1 MLSLARRWEGAS
13 SASLPALPTGPS
25 GVLGLSICSGAGFHF
40 FLLLTFMEN
49 QTFTPFDQALGC
61 ANPLPPCILHDGSGL
76 KWLKEQADGVGAP
89 TAPCKGDV

>member
-25 GVLGLSICSGAGFHF
+25 GVLGVSICSGAGFHF
-40 FLLLTFMEN
+40 FLLFTFMEN
-49 QTFTPFDQALGC
+49 QISTPFNQALGC
-61 ANPLPPCILHDGSGL
+61 PDPLPPHVLRDVSGL